1 MMMMMMEDEGHSQ
14 MGGVGGSAIKVLYS
28 ILRIR
33 IRRIRMFMGLLDPD
47 PDPSVMSKNIKKNL
61 ESYCIVTVL

>member
-1 MMMMMMEDEGHSQ
+1 MMMEDEGHSQ